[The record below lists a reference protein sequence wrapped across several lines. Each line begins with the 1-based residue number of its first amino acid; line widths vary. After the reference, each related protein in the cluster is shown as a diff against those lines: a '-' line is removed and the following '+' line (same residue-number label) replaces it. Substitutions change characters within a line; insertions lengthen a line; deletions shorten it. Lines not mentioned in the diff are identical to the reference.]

1 MSNNSSLYE
10 APCRGPFYFCVL
22 YFFMAFFSNLD
33 IFCRLFSIPYTTS
46 APHYSLYLLHYFLY
60 SLCYFSVYLAYYSLF
75 SIVCSIFLYTCPP
88 ILYYIN
94 PIQTPLKALVNSVSL
109 SKVKRSICLSF
120 LIYFLVRKQI
130 YCVNNN
136 DFRLLCSSCNSPQ
149 ADRF

>member
-46 APHYSLYLLHYFLY
+46 APHYSLYLLPYFLY

-75 SIVCSIFLYTCPP
+75 SIIIVCSIFLYTCMSSDSL
-88 ILYYIN
+88 LYK
-94 PIQTPLKALVNSVSL
+94 PHLDPLKSPGQFCFIIKSKKIYLPVVFDLFL
-109 SKVKRSICLSF
+109 SKKIDILRE
-120 LIYFLVRKQI
+120 Q
-130 YCVNNN
+130 
-136 DFRLLCSSCNSPQ
+136 
-149 ADRF
+149 